1 MVELTIALPL
11 PWFALKVRLNAAKV
25 GAAPE
30 SAAPRKRRVFQ
41 WIKRGPA
48 VVSLAMKTTAYSP
61 LRRTLAVLTLLTLL
75 TLPLAA
81 RTWTASDG
89 RKMEADFV
97 SATETSVTLKKAG
110 AKPFT
115 LELTR
120 LSAEDQEFV
129 KSQAAEPKPAADK
142 PAEKPAG
149 PATAIAGP
157 YAEHIKGEWSQ
168 FEGKG
173 GLQGMLFGAK
183 ELDAK
188 TKHPLVIYLHGK
200 GNDVLSKKAL
210 GFANACSKEE
220 NYKERPCLIYAPQCP
235 DENGWQGTTGVN
247 LMKTLKDLIKNLPV
261 DEDRLYVVGYSMGG
275 FGTFALL
282 NDNPRMFAAGI
293 PIAGGAQVGVAKNL
307 RRIPIWIWHG
317 EKDDV
322 VPPDQSRA
330 IAKALEKVKTAKYTE
345 VPGGTHG
352 IGGEV
357 EKNAEVHKWLFEQ
370 TRGK

>member
-1 MVELTIALPL
+1 
-11 PWFALKVRLNAAKV
+11 
-25 GAAPE
+25 
-30 SAAPRKRRVFQ
+30 
-41 WIKRGPA
+41 
-48 VVSLAMKTTAYSP
+48 MKTLFHTFRQLVAF
-61 LRRTLAVLTLLTLL
+61 LCL

-81 RTWTASDG
+81 RTWTSSDG
-89 RKMEADFV
+89 RTLEADFV

-110 AKPFT
+110 GKPFT
-115 LELTR
+115 LELAK

-129 KSQAAEPKPAADK
+129 KEQAAAGAKPAPGK
-142 PAEKPAG
+142 TEEKPAG

-157 YAEHIKGEWSQ
+157 YAEHLKGEWSQ

-173 GLQGMLFGAK
+173 GLQGMLFGGK
-183 ELDAK
+183 DLDAK
-188 TKHPLVIYLHGK
+188 TKYPLVIYLHGK
-200 GNDVLSKKAL
+200 GNDVLSKAAL

-235 DENGWQGTTGVN
+235 DENGWQGATGVN

-261 DEDRLYVVGYSMGG
+261 DEDRLYVIGYSMGG
-275 FGTFALL
+275 YGTFALL

-307 RRIPIWIWHG
+307 RRIPVWIWHG

-330 IAKALEKVKTAKYTE
+330 IAKALERVKTAKYTE

-370 TRGK
+370 KRGK

>member
-1 MVELTIALPL
+1 MITLRHSLPSPAL
-11 PWFALKVRLNAAKV
+11 
-25 GAAPE
+25 
-30 SAAPRKRRVFQ
+30 
-41 WIKRGPA
+41 
-48 VVSLAMKTTAYSP
+48 
-61 LRRTLAVLTLLTLL
+61 LLFL

-81 RTWTASDG
+81 RTWTSSDG
-89 RKMEADFV
+89 RKLEADFV
-97 SATETSVTLKKAG
+97 SATETAVTLKKAG
-110 AKPFT
+110 GKPFT
-115 LELTR
+115 LELSK

-129 KSQAAEPKPAADK
+129 KSEAAAKPDAKPAADK
-142 PAEKPAG
+142 MDGKPTG
-149 PATAIAGP
+149 PATAITGP
-157 YAEHIKGEWSQ
+157 YAANITGEWNQ

-183 ELDAK
+183 DLDAK
-188 TKHPLVIYLHGK
+188 AKHPLLIYLHGK

-210 GFANACSKEE
+210 GFANACSKPE
-220 NYKERPCLIYAPQCP
+220 NYKDRPCLIYAPQCP
-235 DENGWQGTTGVN
+235 DENGWSGATGAN
-247 LMKTLKDLIKNLPV
+247 LMKTLKDLIKHLPV

-275 FGTFALL
+275 YGTFALL
-282 NDNPRMFAAGI
+282 NENPKMFAAGI

-330 IAKALEKVKTAKYTE
+330 IAKALGKVKTAKYTE

-357 EKNAEVHKWLFEQ
+357 EKNAEVHTWLFAQ
-370 TRGK
+370 SRGKSGGAQEK

>member
-1 MVELTIALPL
+1 MV
-11 PWFALKVRLNAAKV
+11 
-25 GAAPE
+25 
-30 SAAPRKRRVFQ
+30 S
-41 WIKRGPA
+41 
-48 VVSLAMKTTAYSP
+48 MKTLHRSHAS
-61 LRRTLAVLTLLTLL
+61 LAVLFLLV
-75 TLPLAA
+75 LPLAA
-81 RTWTASDG
+81 RTWTSSDG
-89 RKMEADFV
+89 RKLEADFV
-97 SATETSVTLKKAG
+97 SATETSVMLKKAG
-110 AKPFT
+110 GKPFT
-115 LELTR
+115 LELAK

-129 KSQAAEPKPAADK
+129 KSQAAAKPDAKPAGDK
-142 PAEKPAG
+142 MDEKPAG
-149 PATAIAGP
+149 PATANSGP
-157 YAEHIKGEWSQ
+157 YAARITGEWSQ

-188 TKHPLVIYLHGK
+188 AKHPLLIYLHGK

-210 GFANACSKEE
+210 GFANACSKPE
-220 NYKERPCLIYAPQCP
+220 NYKDRPCLIYAPQCP

-261 DEDRLYVVGYSMGG
+261 DENRIYVVGYSMGG
-275 FGTFALL
+275 YGTFALL
-282 NDNPRMFAAGI
+282 NENPKMFAAGI

-357 EKNAEVHKWLFEQ
+357 EKNAEVHTWLFAQ

>member
-1 MVELTIALPL
+1 MD
-11 PWFALKVRLNAAKV
+11 KV
-25 GAAPE
+25 
-30 SAAPRKRRVFQ
+30 PRV
-41 WIKRGPA
+41 ISIVPT
-48 VVSLAMKTTAYSP
+48 MKTLCRSLP
-61 LRRTLAVLTLLTLL
+61 SLAVLFLLS
-75 TLPLAA
+75 LPLAA
-81 RTWTASDG
+81 RTWTSSDG
-89 RKMEADFV
+89 RKLEADFV
-97 SATETSVTLKKAG
+97 SATETTVTLKKAG

-115 LELTR
+115 LELAK

-129 KSQAAEPKPAADK
+129 KSQAAAKPDAKPAGDK

-149 PATAIAGP
+149 PATAITGP
-157 YAEHIKGEWSQ
+157 YAAHITGEWSQ

-188 TKHPLVIYLHGK
+188 AKHPLLIYLHGK

-210 GFANACSKEE
+210 GFANACSKPE
-220 NYKERPCLIYAPQCP
+220 NYKDRPCLIYAPQCP
-235 DENGWQGTTGVN
+235 DENGWSGATGAN

-275 FGTFALL
+275 FGTFMLL
-282 NDNPRMFAAGI
+282 NENPKMFAAGI

-322 VPPDQSRA
+322 VPPDASRA

-345 VPGGTHG
+345 VPGGDHG

-357 EKNAEVHKWLFEQ
+357 EKNAEVHTWLFAQ
-370 TRGK
+370 TRGKSGGAAEK